1 MILVVALIIFVIGCC
16 LSSYEDN
23 SYNAQREARKRHE
36 ELMRVL
42 SESAER
48 DREVMEAQK
57 KQSKVTRR
65 RIAQD
70 KDGNVLAEEIT
81 EETV

>member
-23 SYNAQREARKRHE
+23 NYNAQREARKRHE